1 MVNKEEFKD
10 LEQFLDNVAD
20 DNLSRRDLITLRGS
34 DSDIAKTASVLL
46 DGVESDVYKSYV
58 EVDQQSVKNLLNDIA
73 DDNISRRELTELSN
87 VDSDVG
93 KTASVIL
100 DGVESDVYK
109 SYVEVDQQSVKNLL
123 NDIADDNIS
132 RRELTELSNVDSD
145 VGKTASVILDGVESD
160 VYKSYVEVDQQSV
173 KNLLN
178 DIADDNISRRELTEL
193 SNVDSDVGKTASVLL
208 DGVESSVFTEYI
220 EGKLRNN

>member
-93 KTASVIL
+93 KTASV
-100 DGVESDVYK
+100 
-109 SYVEVDQQSVKNLL
+109 
-123 NDIADDNIS
+123 
-132 RRELTELSNVDSD
+132 
-145 VGKTASVILDGVESD
+145 
-160 VYKSYVEVDQQSV
+160 
-173 KNLLN
+173 
-178 DIADDNISRRELTEL
+178 
-193 SNVDSDVGKTASVLL
+193 LL